1 LTSRDPGEARIAAL
15 LDASYEMLGHL
26 GRGGFATVYRVRN
39 RRLGR
44 VEALKVLSA
53 DSEEPDFAERFRQE
67 ARVAASLDHPGIVK
81 IFDYGQAED
90 LCWFTMQFVDGPTLI
105 RELKRKGPW
114 SEAETASLSAAVAD
128 ALDYSHRRGII
139 HRDIKPENI
148 LVDVERRPYLMDF
161 GIAKSDQSVVHTRTG
176 TILGSPAYIAPEQL
190 TGTRVDG
197 RADIYSL
204 GATMYRMVSNSYPFQ
219 DSDPVRM
226 AMKRFTMD
234 PEPLGPKR
242 PGIDA
247 TFEAI
252 VMRALARDPAARFA
266 TAAEMSS
273 ALKRFLAGKP
283 SRLSRSVP
291 VASLPPEGA
300 ATPRGISQSASGPTV
315 PPAEAD
321 TAPTIRTA
329 RSLPGQA
336 GPSAGAP
343 AEAAAPRSMRAWI
356 AAAAV
361 GGVLAAAA
369 AMFLSR
375 RAPARPASIRL
386 PTPAS
391 QAPSIQPTA
400 RPALPLPA
408 ATVSDTPVPA
418 AAAPAAAAPEPKAE
432 AQVVRQPRSE
442 PPAAIEPP
450 PARAATRPP
459 RVRPSEAAA
468 GPPPGPAVPARRP
481 AFPPESESEVPLELS
496 PAIAREFANRSVGLS
511 LLVGEDG
518 QVKEARVISPLC
530 PECDR
535 AARAA
540 ILRYR
545 FKPARDREG
554 RPVESRVAVPV
565 IIPAPENP

>member
-1 LTSRDPGEARIAAL
+1 
-15 LDASYEMLGHL
+15 MLGHL

-53 DSEEPDFAERFRQE
+53 DLEDPDFAERFRQE
-67 ARVAASLDHPGIVK
+67 ARVAASLDHPAIVK
-81 IFDYGQAED
+81 IFDFGQAED
-90 LCWFTMQFVDGPTLI
+90 LFWFTMQFVEGPTLI

-114 SEAETASLSAAVAD
+114 SEAETASLGAAVAD

-148 LVDVERRPYLMDF
+148 LVDVERRPFLMDF

-190 TGTRVDG
+190 SGTKVDG

-242 PGIDA
+242 PGIDP

-252 VMRALARDPAARFA
+252 VMRALARDPAARFP
-266 TAAEMSS
+266 TAADMSS
-273 ALKRFLAGKP
+273 ALQRFLAGKP

-300 ATPRGISQSASGPTV
+300 PTPRGISQLSQSPGAGETV
-315 PPAEAD
+315 PAEPD
-321 TAPTIRTA
+321 LTPTIRTGRPRPPRRWIPA
-329 RSLPGQA
+329 A
-336 GPSAGAP
+336 AIGAVLAVAAAVFLLRGSP
-343 AEAAAPRSMRAWI
+343 AAPKGSAAAPRPTLSRDAAPPPVPTS

-361 GGVLAAAA
+361 PAPVAPAPTAVPEPTAEAPLALPTPRPEA
-369 AMFLSR
+369 SR
-375 RAPARPASIRL
+375 PARPR
-386 PTPAS
+386 
-391 QAPSIQPTA
+391 PTA
-400 RPALPLPA
+400 
-408 ATVSDTPVPA
+408 
-418 AAAPAAAAPEPKAE
+418 
-432 AQVVRQPRSE
+432 
-442 PPAAIEPP
+442 PPAAVEPA
-450 PARAATRPP
+450 PAPAP
-459 RVRPSEAAA
+459 A
-468 GPPPGPAVPARRP
+468 GASRRP
-481 AFPPESESEVPLELS
+481 AFPPESESEVPLELPS
-496 PAIAREFANRSVGLS
+496 AVAREYANQSVGLS

-518 QVKEARVISPLC
+518 RVREARVISPLC

-545 FKPARDREG
+545 FKPARDRDG
-554 RPVESRVAVPV
+554 RPVESRIAVPV

>member
-1 LTSRDPGEARIAAL
+1 
-15 LDASYEMLGHL
+15 
-26 GRGGFATVYRVRN
+26 
-39 RRLGR
+39 
-44 VEALKVLSA
+44 
-53 DSEEPDFAERFRQE
+53 
-67 ARVAASLDHPGIVK
+67 
-81 IFDYGQAED
+81 
-90 LCWFTMQFVDGPTLI
+90 
-105 RELKRKGPW
+105 
-114 SEAETASLSAAVAD
+114 
-128 ALDYSHRRGII
+128 
-139 HRDIKPENI
+139 
-148 LVDVERRPYLMDF
+148 MDF

-252 VMRALARDPAARFA
+252 VMRALARDPAARFT

-273 ALKRFLAGKP
+273 ALQRFLAGKP

-291 VASLPPEGA
+291 VASQPPEGA
-300 ATPRGISQSASGPTV
+300 AAPRGISQSASAPTV
-315 PPAEAD
+315 RPAEAD
-321 TAPTIRTA
+321 TAPTIRTG
-329 RSLPGQA
+329 RSLSVEA
-336 GPSAGAP
+336 EAP
-343 AEAAAPRSMRAWI
+343 AGGPPASAAPRAQRVWF

-361 GGVLAAAA
+361 GVLAAAA
-369 AMFLSR
+369 ALFLSR
-375 RAPARPASIRL
+375 RPPARPASIPV

-391 QAPSIQPTA
+391 QAPSLQPTA
-400 RPALPLPA
+400 RPALPLAAPTSPA
-408 ATVSDTPVPA
+408 PVPA
-418 AAAPAAAAPEPKAE
+418 AAATEPKAE
-432 AQVVRQPRSE
+432 TEVARQPRSE
-442 PPAAIEPP
+442 PTAASEPQ
-450 PARAATRPP
+450 PARASTRAP
-459 RVRPSEAAA
+459 RVRPSPAAA
-468 GPPPGPAVPARRP
+468 GPPSGPSVSARRP
-481 AFPPESESEVPLELS
+481 AFPPESESEVPLDLS

-535 AARAA
+535 AARSA

-554 RPVESRVAVPV
+554 RPVESRIAVPV
-565 IIPAPENP
+565 IIPAPD

>member
-1 LTSRDPGEARIAAL
+1 
-15 LDASYEMLGHL
+15 MLGHL

-53 DSEEPDFAERFRQE
+53 DLEDPDFAERFRQE
-67 ARVAASLDHPGIVK
+67 ARVAASLDHPAIVK
-81 IFDYGQAED
+81 IFDFGQAED
-90 LCWFTMQFVDGPTLI
+90 LFWFSMQFVEGPTLI

-114 SEAETASLSAAVAD
+114 SEAETASLGAAVAD

-148 LVDVERRPYLMDF
+148 LVDVEHRPYLMDF

-190 TGTRVDG
+190 SGTKVDG

-234 PEPLGPKR
+234 PEPLAPKR
-242 PGIDA
+242 PGIDP

-252 VMRALARDPAARFA
+252 VMRALARDPAARFS
-266 TAAEMSS
+266 TAGEMSS
-273 ALKRFLAGKP
+273 ALQRFLSGKP

-300 ATPRGISQSASGPTV
+300 PTPRGISQSSQSQSPSAQNAL
-315 PPAEAD
+315 PAEAD
-321 TAPTIRTA
+321 LTPTIRTRRA
-329 RSLPGQA
+329 RPF
-336 GPSAGAP
+336 
-343 AEAAAPRSMRAWI
+343 RAWI
-356 AAAAV
+356 PASV
-361 GGVLAAAA
+361 IGVVLAAAA
-369 AMFLSR
+369 AVFLLRSS
-375 RAPARPASIRL
+375 P
-386 PTPAS
+386 
-391 QAPSIQPTA
+391 
-400 RPALPLPA
+400 
-408 ATVSDTPVPA
+408 
-418 AAAPAAAAPEPKAE
+418 AAAPAASRPTPVREAPLPTSVPTQSAPAAAPASPAAPVFTAAPEPARE
-432 AQVVRQPRSE
+432 ARVELPTPRPQASRPVRPRPSA
-442 PPAAIEPP
+442 PPASAEPA
-450 PARAATRPP
+450 PA
-459 RVRPSEAAA
+459 
-468 GPPPGPAVPARRP
+468 PAPLGASRRP
-481 AFPPESESEVPLELS
+481 AFPPESESEVPLEI
-496 PAIAREFANRSVGLS
+496 PAAIAREYANRSVGLS

-518 QVKEARVISPLC
+518 RVREARVISPLC

-545 FKPARDREG
+545 FKPARDRDG
-554 RPVESRVAVPV
+554 RPVESRIAVPV

>member
-1 LTSRDPGEARIAAL
+1 
-15 LDASYEMLGHL
+15 MLGHL

-67 ARVAASLDHPGIVK
+67 ARVAASLDHPGIIK

-114 SEAETASLSAAVAD
+114 SEAETASLAAGVAD

-273 ALKRFLAGKP
+273 ALERFLAGKP

-300 ATPRGISQSASGPTV
+300 ATPRGISQSASAPTV
-315 PPAEAD
+315 RPAEAD
-321 TAPTIRTA
+321 MAPTIRTG
-329 RSLPGQA
+329 RSLPGPA
-336 GPSAGAP
+336 GPSEPP
-343 AEAAAPRSMRAWI
+343 ASPETAAPRVSRAWI

-361 GGVLAAAA
+361 GAVLAAAGVV
-369 AMFLSR
+369 FLSR
-375 RAPARPASIRL
+375 RPTPSASIPV
-386 PTPAS
+386 PTPIS
-391 QAPSIQPTA
+391 QVPSIQPTA
-400 RPALPLPA
+400 RPALPPPA
-408 ATVSDTPVPA
+408 AVASDIPVPA
-418 AAAPAAAAPEPKAE
+418 ASTQAPPEATSPAAVAREPQAQREVAP
-432 AQVVRQPRSE
+432 QLRSE
-442 PPAAIEPP
+442 PAARSEPLPASAP
-450 PARAATRPP
+450 TRPP
-459 RVRPSEAAA
+459 RVRPSDGAA
-468 GPPPGPAVPARRP
+468 GPPSGPAVSARRP
-481 AFPPESESEVPLELS
+481 AFPPESESEVPLDLS
-496 PAIAREFANRSVGLS
+496 LAIAREFANRSVGLS

-518 QVKEARVISPLC
+518 HVKEARVISPLC

-554 RPVESRVAVPV
+554 RPVESRIAVPV

>member
-1 LTSRDPGEARIAAL
+1 LISRDPGEARIAAL
-15 LDASYEMLGHL
+15 LDSSYEMLGHL

-53 DSEEPDFAERFRQE
+53 DSEDPDFAERFRQE

-114 SEAETASLSAAVAD
+114 SEAETASLAAGVAD

-219 DSDPVRM
+219 DNDPVRM

-273 ALKRFLAGKP
+273 ALQRFLAGKP

-291 VASLPPEGA
+291 VASVPPEGV
-300 ATPRGISQSASGPTV
+300 ATPRGISQSASAPV
-315 PPAEAD
+315 VRPAEAD
-321 TAPTIRTA
+321 SAPTIRTG
-329 RSLPGQA
+329 RSLPGA
-336 GPSAGAP
+336 SETPLASVP
-343 AEAAAPRSMRAWI
+343 PAAAAARAPRAWI
-356 AAAAV
+356 AAVVVAV
-361 GGVLAAAA
+361 VLAAAG
-369 AMFLSR
+369 AMLLSR
-375 RAPARPASIRL
+375 HPQAEPAMVPKPTAAVPAAAPAHL
-386 PTPAS
+386 PV
-391 QAPSIQPTA
+391 PTA
-400 RPALPLPA
+400 VPALPLPA
-408 ATVSDTPVPA
+408 AAVPD
-418 AAAPAAAAPEPKAE
+418 APAPAPLASPTQAPEP
-432 AQVVRQPRSE
+432 E
-442 PPAAIEPP
+442 PAPQRRAEPP

-459 RVRPSEAAA
+459 RVRPSEAGPAA
-468 GPPPGPAVPARRP
+468 AQAPSGPAVSARRP
-481 AFPPESESEVPLELS
+481 AFPPESETEVPLELA

-511 LLVGEDG
+511 LVVGEDG
-518 QVKEARVISPLC
+518 RVKEARVISPLC

>member
-1 LTSRDPGEARIAAL
+1 
-15 LDASYEMLGHL
+15 
-26 GRGGFATVYRVRN
+26 
-39 RRLGR
+39 
-44 VEALKVLSA
+44 
-53 DSEEPDFAERFRQE
+53 
-67 ARVAASLDHPGIVK
+67 
-81 IFDYGQAED
+81 
-90 LCWFTMQFVDGPTLI
+90 
-105 RELKRKGPW
+105 
-114 SEAETASLSAAVAD
+114 
-128 ALDYSHRRGII
+128 
-139 HRDIKPENI
+139 
-148 LVDVERRPYLMDF
+148 
-161 GIAKSDQSVVHTRTG
+161 
-176 TILGSPAYIAPEQL
+176 
-190 TGTRVDG
+190 
-197 RADIYSL
+197 
-204 GATMYRMVSNSYPFQ
+204 MYRMVSNSYPFQ

-273 ALKRFLAGKP
+273 ALQRFLAGKP

-300 ATPRGISQSASGPTV
+300 ATPRGISQSASAPTV
-315 PPAEAD
+315 RPAEAD
-321 TAPTIRTA
+321 TAPTIRTG
-329 RSLPGQA
+329 RSLPG
-336 GPSAGAP
+336 P
-343 AEAAAPRSMRAWI
+343 AEPSVPPASPATAAPRTSRRWI

-361 GGVLAAAA
+361 GGVLAAAGA
-369 AMFLSR
+369 VFLSR
-375 RAPARPASIRL
+375 RPAASPASL
-386 PTPAS
+386 PVPTPAS
-391 QAPSIQPTA
+391 QMPSIQPTA

-408 ATVSDTPVPA
+408 PSASGTPVPTA
-418 AAAPAAAAPEPKAE
+418 VSTRGPSEAAAPAVVAREEQAQPEVAP
-432 AQVVRQPRSE
+432 QSRSE
-442 PPAAIEPP
+442 PPARSEPP
-450 PARAATRPP
+450 PPRAATRPP
-459 RVRPSEAAA
+459 RVRPSAAA
-468 GPPPGPAVPARRP
+468 GPPLGPAVSTRRP

-518 QVKEARVISPLC
+518 HVKEARVISPLC

-554 RPVESRVAVPV
+554 RPVESRIAVPV